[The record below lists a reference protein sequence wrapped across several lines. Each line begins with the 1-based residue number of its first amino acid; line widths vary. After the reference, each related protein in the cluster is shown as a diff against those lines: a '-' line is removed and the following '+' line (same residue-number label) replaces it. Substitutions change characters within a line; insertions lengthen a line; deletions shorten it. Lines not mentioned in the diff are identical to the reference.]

1 MHAPF
6 LIAETRTVHRGIPM
20 IRAIIFDWHGVLDKT
35 TYRGFSK
42 FLSGITGKDADWIR
56 DQVSAHEQK
65 YIKGEITPD
74 VFWSELKVKLS
85 LSDAQYGQAREHLL
99 TVRLNQD
106 LWAQLPELQ
115 KLYQLAVL
123 SDCPS
128 DKLAVIRKT
137 ASFEYFAATQFSC
150 QSGMG
155 KEVPAFFLAVCA
167 RLGVQPVQCL
177 YVDDT
182 SKHIET
188 SSKLGFLTY
197 LFVNTEGFNRHL
209 HILSP

>member
-1 MHAPF
+1 
-6 LIAETRTVHRGIPM
+6 M
-20 IRAIIFDWHGVLDKT
+20 IEAIIFDWHGVLDAT

-42 FLSGITGKDADWIR
+42 FLAGVTGKDADWIR
-56 DQVSAHEQK
+56 GQVSAREQQ
-65 YIKGEITPD
+65 YIRGEITPD
-74 VFWSELKVKLS
+74 VFWSELKAKLN
-85 LSDAQYGQAREHLL
+85 LSDSQYEQAREHLL
-99 TVRLNQD
+99 TVRLNHD

-115 KLYQLAVL
+115 KQHQLAIL
-123 SDCPS
+123 SDCPP
-128 DKLAVIRKT
+128 DKLAVIRKA

-167 RLGVQPVQCL
+167 RLGIQPAQCL

-188 SSKLGFLTY
+188 SSKLGFLTH
-197 LFVNTEGFNRHL
+197 LFVSTEGFNRHL
-209 HILSP
+209 RTLSS

>member
-1 MHAPF
+1 
-6 LIAETRTVHRGIPM
+6 M
-20 IRAIIFDWHGVLDKT
+20 IKAIIFDWHGVLDKT

-42 FLSGITGKDADWIR
+42 FLSGITGRDADWIR
-56 DQVSAHEQK
+56 EQVSAREQQ
-65 YIKGEITPD
+65 YIRGEIMPD
-74 VFWSELKVKLS
+74 VFWGELKVKLS
-85 LSDAQYGQAREHLL
+85 LSDAQYGQAREYLL

-106 LWAQLPELQ
+106 LWSQLLELQ
-115 KLYQLAVL
+115 KRYQLAVL

-137 ASFEYFAATQFSC
+137 ASFEHFTTTQFSC

-167 RLGVQPVQCL
+167 RLGVQPAQCL

-182 SKHIET
+182 SKHIVT
-188 SSKLGFLTY
+188 ASNLGFLTH
-197 LFVNTEGFNRHL
+197 LFVSVEDFDQCLQKIT
-209 HILSP
+209 S